1 MAKNQLV
8 IVESPAK
15 AKTIAKF
22 LGSDYEVKSSIGHIR
37 DLPAKGI
44 NIDIKNNFTPKYE
57 VPSDKKKTVAELRKI
72 AKTADHIW
80 LASDEDREG
89 EAIAWHLSEELKL
102 DPKKTKRIVFH
113 EITESAIKEAI
124 KNPRDIDIH
133 LVDAQQARRV
143 LDRLVGY
150 ELSPILWKKIRPGL
164 SAGRVQSVAV
174 RLIVEREREIENFE
188 PEITYKITAD
198 FSKDSVTLSA
208 ELKDRMSRAE
218 DVQAFLE
225 GCKQATF
232 TVSDVSEK
240 PGERNPSAPFT
251 TSTLQ
256 QEAARKL
263 GFSVKQTMT
272 LAQRLYEN
280 GHITYMRTDST
291 NLSNVSLAATASYIT
306 DTYGKEYA
314 KTRTYRTKNASAQEA
329 HEAIR
334 PTRVTTLEAGEDS
347 AQKKLYQLIW
357 KRTVASQMAAA
368 KTMRSEIDI
377 AISTYPKSTFVAK
390 GEVIVFD
397 GFFKVY
403 GGNKEDQLLP
413 KMSVGD
419 TVAYD
424 EILAKQSFS
433 RAPARYSEASLVR
446 TLEELGIGRPSTY
459 APTISTIQARGYIER
474 ADIDGKEKTID
485 SYTLSAGTV
494 SHQSVTE
501 PGTTDKNKLIPTHL
515 ALITTDFLVKQFGA
529 VVDSGFTAQAEN
541 KLDVIAEGGIQWQQ
555 FISDFYK
562 TFHPMVEQA
571 EGASRHDAAQARLL
585 GNDPKT
591 GEPIYARYGKFGP
604 MLQRGETTDEKK
616 PTFAPMP
623 DGGRIDTITL
633 EEALT
638 MFSLPRLVGTTEDG
652 KDITANIGRFGP
664 YIQEERTYVS
674 IKPSTPFDI
683 DETTAREL
691 YKAKLEQNAKKDIKS
706 FDGGIQV
713 LNGPFGPYVTD
724 GKKNARIPKS
734 TKPETIT
741 LEDAKELLAKAKP
754 PKKRIAKRSATRKK

>member
-1 MAKNQLV
+1 MADNHLV

-22 LGSDYEVKSSIGHIR
+22 LGTNYDVKSSIGHIR

-44 NIDIKNNFTPKYE
+44 NIDIQNNFAPHYE
-57 VPSDKKKTVAELRKI
+57 VPSDKKKTVAELKKL

-113 EITESAIKEAI
+113 EITESAIKDAL

-150 ELSPILWKKIRPGL
+150 ELSPILWKKLRPGL

-174 RLIVEREREIENFE
+174 RLIVEREREIESFT
-188 PEITYKITAD
+188 PEITYK
-198 FSKDSVTLSA
+198 VTGAFHKESIDLDA
-208 ELKDRMSRAE
+208 ELKTRPKNVAS
-218 DVQAFLE
+218 VQKLLQDCSTAM
-225 GCKQATF
+225 F
-232 TVSDVSEK
+232 TVTSVEKK

-263 GFSVKQTMT
+263 GYSVKQTMT

-291 NLSNVSLAATASYIT
+291 NLSKVSLATMSDYIT
-306 DTYGKEYA
+306 KTFGPEYA
-314 KTRTYRTKNASAQEA
+314 KTRQYRTKNSSAQEA

-334 PTRVTTLEAGEDS
+334 PTRVDRLTAGEDKN
-347 AQKKLYQLIW
+347 QEKLYQLIW

-368 KTMRSEIDI
+368 KIERTDIDI
-377 AISTYPKSTFVAK
+377 AISNSSEEFGAK
-390 GEVIVFD
+390 GEIITFD
-397 GFFKVY
+397 GFYKVY
-403 GGNKEDQLLP
+403 GGNKEDQVMPDLE
-413 KMSVGD
+413 KGD
-419 TVAYD
+419 TITYS
-424 EILAKQSFS
+424 EIIAKQMYS
-433 RAPARYSEASLVR
+433 RPAARYSEASLVR

-459 APTISTIQARGYIER
+459 APTISTIQSRGYVER
-474 ADIDGKEKTID
+474 ADVEGKERTVD
-485 SYTLSAGTV
+485 TFTLTDGAVT
-494 SHQSVTE
+494 HVTE
-501 PGTTDKNKLIPTHL
+501 TETTPVDKNKLVPTHL
-515 ALITTDFLVKQFGA
+515 AGVTTDFLVKQFSQII
-529 VVDSGFTAQAEN
+529 DSGFTAQAEN
-541 KLDVIAEGGIQWQQ
+541 ELDAIAQGDKQWQKAIAE
-555 FISDFYK
+555 FYAQ
-562 TFHPMVEQA
+562 FHPLVVEA
-571 EGASRHDAAQARLL
+571 EGASREEAAQARLL

-604 MLQRGETTDEKK
+604 MLQRGDAQDDKK
-616 PTFAPMP
+616 PAFAPMP
-623 DGGRIDTITL
+623 EQARLDTVTL

-638 MFSLPRLVGTTEDG
+638 MFTLPRHVGTTEDG
-652 KDITANIGRFGP
+652 KEITANIGRFGP
-664 YIQEERTYVS
+664 YIQVDRVFVS
-674 IKPSTPFDI
+674 IKPRSPFEI
-683 DETTAREL
+683 DEATAREL
-691 YKAKLEQNAKKDIKS
+691 YKEKLEQNAKKDIKV
-706 FDGGIQV
+706 FPDAGLQV
-713 LNGPFGPYVTD
+713 LNGPFGAYVTN

-734 TKPETIT
+734 ITPKEITI
-741 LEDAKELLAKAKP
+741 EQAQELMAKAKA
-754 PKKRIAKRSATRKK
+754 PKKRKKTK